1 MIDRKKRNENIMY
14 ACADV
19 FYEKGIEKATMRNFS
34 EAIGYSP
41 ATIYQS
47 YKDKREIV
55 KNCLYFCVE
64 KRNALIN
71 DILIANLDT
80 PAKLLSAMNEGKE
93 EIIKWSTIILRI
105 ITSPYYDDMKESV
118 NAMNSDAMDVYE
130 KDYNADVIVIFNLY
144 YSAIIRYAM
153 DGNESRL
160 QAQEEYL
167 TRQLESVL
175 K

>member
-47 YKDKREIV
+47 YKDKRSIV
-55 KNCLYFCVE
+55 ENCLYFCVE
-64 KRNALIN
+64 KRNAMVS
-71 DILIANLDT
+71 DILIANKEN
-80 PAKLLSAMNEGKE
+80 PGNLLAAMKAQKDDL
-93 EIIKWSTIILRI
+93 IKWSTIILRI
-105 ITSPYYDDMKESV
+105 ITSPYYEDMKDSV
-118 NAMNSDAMDVYE
+118 IDMGADSNEVYE
-130 KDYNADVIVIFNLY
+130 KDYDAEVMVLFSLY
-144 YSAIIRYAM
+144 FSAIIRFSM
-153 DGNESRL
+153 DGNAAVLEK
-160 QAQEEYL
+160 EEAYL
-167 TRQLESVL
+167 ERQMASIV